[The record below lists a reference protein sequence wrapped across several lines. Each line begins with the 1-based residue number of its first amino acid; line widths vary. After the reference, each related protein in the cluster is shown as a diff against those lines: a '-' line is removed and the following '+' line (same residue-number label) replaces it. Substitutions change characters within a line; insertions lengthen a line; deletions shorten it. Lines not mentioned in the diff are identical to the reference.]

1 MTALPPPSALA
12 DRTLPRET
20 VPLGLLLITLLALVL
35 RLHRL
40 GEDSFWV
47 DELITLWQGSVE
59 GYGLWEQFLDDLQN
73 PLPMVL
79 VTWMRSVSE
88 SEAWLRLPGA
98 VLGALSP
105 WLLFRVGRR
114 VMGPR
119 AALFA
124 ALLLAI
130 HPFHLAHCQ
139 EVRGY
144 PYLVFFGLAAT
155 DVALAAG
162 SRLTWRRGL
171 VLLGLGVATILSNLQ
186 GLFWMGGLAL
196 GLVVARRVGWPE
208 VPRWAL
214 VFGLMLV
221 VTANWWSK
229 SLGVHESDR
238 ILPGTSTG
246 EPLRGET
253 TFTPWAIPYAGLL
266 LTLGEG
272 LGPSTRELQ
281 SRTYEEGPGA
291 RRQLLLER
299 LPGLA
304 IGGGLVLLVLGT
316 GVVASRRR
324 LPELLAW
331 GVFVL
336 AFALLLALRNVK
348 PFNPR
353 YVMAVLPALL
363 LLLGAGFAALPR
375 RIGLAVLFAWL
386 TLTAISLRRQVF
398 DPAYHNEDV
407 RAAARLVAEREG
419 DDDVVLV
426 PTVYRVFEHYFPG
439 ESPVENLL
447 GHRLGDA
454 NEVATA
460 LAQVRPER
468 RFLWYVRSR
477 PWFGDPRGDVLDT
490 LRSRHREVARFES
503 NGVEMLLFDRDDP
516 ALAPAPR

>member
-1 MTALPPPSALA
+1 MTGEPHLPPPSDLA
-12 DRTLPRET
+12 GRSLPREA
-20 VPLGLLLITLLALVL
+20 VPMGLLLITLLALLL

-40 GEDSFWV
+40 GADSFWV

-79 VTWMRSVSE
+79 VTWMRAVSE

-105 WLLFRVGRR
+105 WLLVRVGRR
-114 VMGPR
+114 VVGLR

-124 ALLLAI
+124 GLLLAV
-130 HPFHLAHCQ
+130 HPFHLQHCQ

-144 PYLVFFGLAAT
+144 PYLLFFGLAAT
-155 DVALAAG
+155 DVALGAG
-162 SRLTWRRGL
+162 GRPTLRRGIA
-171 VLLGLGVATILSNLQ
+171 LLALGVATILSNLQ
-186 GLFWMGGLAL
+186 GMFWMGGLFL
-196 GLVVARRVGWPE
+196 GLVVARRVAWRSL
-208 VPRWAL
+208 PRWA
-214 VFGLMLV
+214 VIFGLMLV

-238 ILPGTSTG
+238 ILPGTTTG
-246 EPLRGET
+246 QPLRGET

-272 LGPSTRELQ
+272 LGPSTREMQ
-281 SRTYEEGPGA
+281 ARTYEEGPGA
-291 RRQLLLER
+291 RSRLLLEH

-304 IGGGLVLLVLGT
+304 IGGGLVVLVLGM
-316 GVVASRRR
+316 GLAARRRR

-331 GVFVL
+331 VGFTV
-336 AFALLLALRNVK
+336 AFAILLAIRNVK

-353 YVMAVLPALL
+353 YVLAALPALL

-375 RIGLAVLFAWL
+375 RVSLALLVAWL
-386 TLTAISLRRQVF
+386 TLTGISLRRQIF
-398 DPAYHNEDV
+398 EPAYRNEDV

-419 DDDVVLV
+419 DDDVILV
-426 PTVYRVFEHYFPG
+426 PTVYRVFEHYFLG
-439 ESPVENLL
+439 RSPVENLL
-447 GHRLGDA
+447 GHRLDGPH
-454 NEVATA
+454 EVADA
-460 LAQVRPER
+460 LAQVAPGR

-477 PWFGDPRGDVLDT
+477 PWFGDPRGDVLAT
-490 LRSRHREVARFES
+490 LRAGHREVARFEAT
-503 NGVEMLLFDRDDP
+503 GVEMLLFDRGGGE
-516 ALAPAPR
+516 PR